1 LEKIVP
7 DPHITQSPFWG
18 QYQITPT
25 WFFSMDFHYVTA
37 AYRPKSESCS
47 VGESVNPMD
56 FDHLTMNVNVTYHQD
71 FVADHPLG
79 KKRALGPP
87 RPFST

>member
-1 LEKIVP
+1 
-7 DPHITQSPFWG
+7 
-18 QYQITPT
+18 
-25 WFFSMDFHYVTA
+25 MDFHYVTA